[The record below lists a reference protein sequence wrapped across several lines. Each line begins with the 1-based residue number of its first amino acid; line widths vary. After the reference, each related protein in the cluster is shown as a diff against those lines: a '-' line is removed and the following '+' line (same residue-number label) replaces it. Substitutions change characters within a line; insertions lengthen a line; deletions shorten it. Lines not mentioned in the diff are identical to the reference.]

1 MFFFGGLKFGN
12 IIYMAFVVTIEKA
25 AIFVPLDNRRRVP
38 LHFASQLRFVAL
50 EIRLHVAFRRAIP
63 GGWC

>member
-1 MFFFGGLKFGN
+1 MLKLGN
-12 IIYMAFVVTIEKA
+12 EIYMAFVVTIEKA
-25 AIFVPLDNRRRVP
+25 AIFVPLDNRRWVA

-50 EIRLHVAFRRAIP
+50 EIRLHVGVGRAIP